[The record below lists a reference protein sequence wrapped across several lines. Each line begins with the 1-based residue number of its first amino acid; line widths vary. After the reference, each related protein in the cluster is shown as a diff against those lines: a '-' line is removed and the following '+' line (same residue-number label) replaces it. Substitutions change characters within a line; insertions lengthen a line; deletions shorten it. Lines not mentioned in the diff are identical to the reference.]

1 MSMTHPSLATQVP
14 PPAEPSG
21 PPPRWRRWV
30 LAGAFALATAAIGAS
45 FLHPQPPPAASGPKM
60 TSDAQGVTLPSGAPQ
75 WKYVEL
81 AVAAE
86 KPPLPPLPSPAR
98 IGLDEKRTASV
109 GAPLQGR
116 IDSVSVHPGDE
127 VKAGAPLF
135 SVRSA
140 AFADLDREAE
150 SARQQVAV
158 RRRVADRARDL
169 LELKAIPERDA
180 LSAQADLADSELALK
195 AAEAK
200 RRSLAV
206 SPDGAERFVVRAPRD
221 GTVVDLEAVP
231 GQEVGPDRERPLA
244 RISDLS
250 EVIVLAD
257 VREADAADLKPGTP
271 AVIRTRGGAE
281 RAGAVERVSAVL
293 DPQRQTVE
301 VRIRAANADRA
312 LRPNAFA
319 EVLFQPDDST
329 RRVQVP
335 EEAVVSDGDTALMF
349 VSKGQGRLE
358 KVKVEPGRRRE
369 GQVELRA
376 GITPGQAYVSR
387 GALLLLNQVDLSA
400 D

>member
-1 MSMTHPSLATQVP
+1 
-14 PPAEPSG
+14 
-21 PPPRWRRWV
+21 V
-30 LAGAFALATAAIGAS
+30 LAGAFALAAVAVGAS
-45 FLHPQPPPAASGPKM
+45 FLHPQPPPAASAPKM
-60 TSDAQGVTLPSGAPQ
+60 TSDAQGVTLPSGSPQ

-86 KPPLPPLPSPAR
+86 KPPLPPLPAPAR

-109 GAPLQGR
+109 GSPLQGR

-127 VKAGAPLF
+127 VKAGDPLF

-150 SARQQVAV
+150 TAREQVAT
-158 RRRVADRARDL
+158 RRRVADRARGL
-169 LELKAIPERDA
+169 LELEAIPERDA
-180 LSAQADLADSELALK
+180 LAAQADLTESELALK

-206 SPDGAERFVVRAPRD
+206 SPDGAERFVVRAPRA
-221 GTVVDLEAVP
+221 GTVVDLEAVA
-231 GQEVGPDRERPLA
+231 GQEVGPDRERPLV

-271 AVIRTRGGAE
+271 ATIRTRGGAE
-281 RAGAVERVSAVL
+281 RAGAVDRASALL

-319 EVLFQPDDST
+319 EVLFQPDVSD

-335 EEAVVSDGDTALMF
+335 EEAVVSDGDTSLMF
-349 VSKGQGRLE
+349 VSRGQGRLE
-358 KVKVEPGRRRE
+358 KVKVEPGRHRE

-376 GITPGQAYVSR
+376 GLTPGQAYVSR

>member
-1 MSMTHPSLATQVP
+1 M
-14 PPAEPSG
+14 
-21 PPPRWRRWV
+21 
-30 LAGAFALATAAIGAS
+30 AGALALAALAVGAS
-45 FLHPQPPPAASGPKM
+45 FLHPEPRPPDAKPKM
-60 TSDAQGVTLPSGAPQ
+60 SADAQGVTLPSGAPQ

-86 KPPLPPLPSPAR
+86 KPPLAPLPAPAR

-127 VKAGAPLF
+127 VKAGDPLF

-180 LSAQADLADSELALK
+180 LAAQAELTEAELALK

-206 SPDGAERFVVRAPRD
+206 SSDGAERFVVRAPRA
-221 GTVVDLEAVP
+221 GTVVDLEAVA
-231 GQEVGPDRERPLA
+231 GQEVGPDRDRPLV

-257 VREADAADLKPGTP
+257 VREADAADLKPGAHAT
-271 AVIRTRGGAE
+271 IHTRGGAE
-281 RAGAVERVSAVL
+281 RDGEVERVSALL

-301 VRIRAANADRA
+301 VRLRAANADRA

-319 EVLFQPDDST
+319 EVLFDADAGA

-335 EEAVVSDGDTALMF
+335 EEAVVSDGDTSLMF
-349 VSKGQGRLE
+349 VSRGQGRLE

-376 GITPGQAYVSR
+376 GLTPGEAYVSR

>member
-1 MSMTHPSLATQVP
+1 MSHPSLAAQVP
-14 PPAEPSG
+14 PPLEQSG

-30 LAGAFALATAAIGAS
+30 LGGALALATFAIGAA
-45 FLHPQPPPAASGPKM
+45 FLHPQPQAPSAGAKMAA
-60 TSDAQGVTLPSGAPQ
+60 DAQGVTLPSGAPQ
-75 WKYVEL
+75 WKYIEL

-86 KPPLPPLPSPAR
+86 KPPLPPLPAPAR

-127 VKAGAPLF
+127 VKAGDPLF

-150 SARQQVAV
+150 SAREQVAT
-158 RRRVADRARDL
+158 RKRVADRARDL

-180 LSAQADLADSELALK
+180 LSAQADLTEAELALK

-206 SPDGAERFVVRAPRD
+206 SPDGAERFVVRAPRA
-221 GTVVDLEAVP
+221 GTVVDLEAVA
-231 GQEVGPDRERPLA
+231 GQEVGPDRERPLV

-271 AVIRTRGGAE
+271 ATIHTRGGAE
-281 RAGAVERVSAVL
+281 REAAVERVSALL
-293 DPQRQTVE
+293 DAQRQTVE
-301 VRIRAANADRA
+301 VRIRAANSDRA

-319 EVLFQPDDST
+319 EVLFRPEDST
-329 RRVQVP
+329 RHVQVP
-335 EEAVVSDGDTALMF
+335 EEAVVSDGDTSLMF
-349 VSKGQGRLE
+349 VSRGQGRLE
-358 KVKVEPGRRRE
+358 KVKVEPGRHRE

-376 GITPGQAYVSR
+376 GLTPGQAYVSR